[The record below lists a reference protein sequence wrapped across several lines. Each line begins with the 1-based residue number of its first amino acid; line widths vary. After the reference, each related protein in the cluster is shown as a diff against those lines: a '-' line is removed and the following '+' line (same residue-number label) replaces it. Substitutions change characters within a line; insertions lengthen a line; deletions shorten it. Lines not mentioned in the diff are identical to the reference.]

1 MDRDLIIA
9 PSLLASDFARFGEE
23 ARRAMGAGADWLHL
37 DIMDG
42 HFVPNI
48 SFGPEVVRTIR
59 REAPEATL
67 DVHLMI
73 EQPNRYLNEFIDAGA
88 DILTVHL
95 EAPHDV
101 RKTLGEIRDRGCRA
115 GLALNP
121 PTLLENA
128 LPLIEDVDLLL
139 CMTVNPGFGGQS
151 FISEAMEKVHEARAF
166 IKNNR
171 LNVDIQVDGGITIET
186 GTIAAR
192 EGANVLVAGTSLFK
206 ADDMGEAIHQMKS
219 QARSALAGG

>member
-23 ARRAMGAGADWLHL
+23 ARRVLGAGADWLHL
-37 DIMDG
+37 DVMDG

-73 EQPNRYLNEFIDAGA
+73 EQPNRYMNEFIDAGA

-101 RKTLGEIRDRGCRA
+101 RKTLREIRDRGCRA

-151 FISEAMEKVHEARAF
+151 FISEVMEKVHEARAF

-171 LNVDIQVDGGITIET
+171 LNVDIEVDGGITIET
-186 GTIAAR
+186 GAVAAR
-192 EGANVLVAGTSLFK
+192 QGANVLVAGTSLFK
-206 ADDMGEAIHQMKS
+206 ADDMGEAIQEMKS